1 MTNVQVLDSR
11 GKRVSP
17 TSEKKAWRLVHQ
29 GQATVENADPL
40 TIRLTFEVDIPQSSP
55 QPDVRPPG
63 QGKRILL
70 HICCA
75 PCATYTV
82 QRLRDLAFEVTGLWY
97 NPNVH
102 PFSEYER
109 RRETLAQYARQI
121 DLPVIW
127 EPAYDIVDFM
137 QRIYQ
142 RETHGTRCTICYHM
156 RLEHTAAVAAREQFD
171 AFTTTL
177 LISPYQD
184 QESIRT
190 LGARAGQQHGAPFF
204 FENFRRGWADHYQM
218 VRDHSLYSQRYCG
231 CLYSE
236 WEALDEN
243 AATRREEP

>member
-1 MTNVQVLDSR
+1 MTNVQVLDST
-11 GKRVSP
+11 GKLLSP
-17 TSEKKAWRLVHQ
+17 TNEKKAWRLVRQ
-29 GQATVENADPL
+29 GKATVVNADPL
-40 TIRLTFEVDIPQSSP
+40 TIRLAFEVDMP
-55 QPDVRPPG
+55 QPEADAQLPG
-63 QGKRILL
+63 QGKRMLL

-102 PFSEYER
+102 PFSEHER
-109 RRETLAQYARQI
+109 RRETLAGYAARI
-121 DLPVIW
+121 DLPMLW
-127 EPAYDIVDFM
+127 EAGYDLVDFM
-137 QRIYQ
+137 QRIHQ
-142 RETHGTRCTICYHM
+142 HETDGTRCKRCYHM
-156 RLEHTAAVAAREQFD
+156 RLEQTAAVAAREQFD

-184 QESIRT
+184 QETIRL
-190 LGARAGQQHGAPFF
+190 LGTKAGQEHDVPFF

-218 VRDHSLYSQRYCG
+218 VRDYSLYSQRYCG

-243 AATRREEP
+243 AATRRGDT